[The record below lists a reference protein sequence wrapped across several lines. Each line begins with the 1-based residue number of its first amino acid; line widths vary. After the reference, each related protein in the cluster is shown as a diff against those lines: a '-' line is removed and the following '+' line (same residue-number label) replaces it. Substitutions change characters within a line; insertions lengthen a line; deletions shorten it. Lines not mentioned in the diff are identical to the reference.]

1 VVLDYIKL
9 KENIMINPKTNQPF
23 TNAEKARGTFSVI
36 CLILIALMLFWPDS
50 AEKKAIKAEQARI
63 AKIESH
69 NMTILQTMIL
79 ASAKDAKSIEWIQMQ
94 FSTKRENTCVKYS
107 GTNSFGGRVTET
119 KCLSN

>member
-1 VVLDYIKL
+1 
-9 KENIMINPKTNQPF
+9 MINPNTNKPF
-23 TNAEKARGTFSVI
+23 TSAEKARGTFSVI

-69 NMTILQTMIL
+69 NMTVLQTMIL
-79 ASAKDAKSIEWIQMQ
+79 ASAKDAKSIDWIQMQ

-119 KCLSN
+119 RCLSN